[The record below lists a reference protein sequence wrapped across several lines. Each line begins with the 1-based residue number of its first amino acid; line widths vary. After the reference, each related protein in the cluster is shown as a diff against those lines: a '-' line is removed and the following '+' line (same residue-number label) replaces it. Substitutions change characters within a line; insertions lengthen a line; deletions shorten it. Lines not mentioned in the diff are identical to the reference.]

1 MVWVVLIHDSVNG
14 CRVHSEAY
22 QNQTDANR
30 MALKFNR
37 AGHQVEVLP
46 VSINS
51 WGDFDSQSFWF
62 GKD

>member
-1 MVWVVLIHDSVNG
+1 
-14 CRVHSEAY
+14 VHSEAY
-22 QNQTDANR
+22 QNQSDANR

-51 WGDFDSQSFWF
+51 WGDFDSQRLWF